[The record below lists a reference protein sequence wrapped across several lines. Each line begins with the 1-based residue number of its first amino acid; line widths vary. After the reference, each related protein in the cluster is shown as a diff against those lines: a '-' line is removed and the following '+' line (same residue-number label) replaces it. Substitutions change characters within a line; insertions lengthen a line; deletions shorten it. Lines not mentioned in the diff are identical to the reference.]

1 MGLTA
6 VARSEHGALRASVD
20 VNGRH
25 VIVTDEPAR
34 LGGTDLGPA
43 PHELLPAALAS
54 CIVTMISMYAKTKGW
69 PLGEVEVTVDYDP
82 QAVPR
87 HCAIGVHLPESLT
100 PDQVKRLERVAST
113 CPFRRALETGF
124 EFDERILLDQ
134 PGAPR
139 EAA

>member
-25 VIVTDEPAR
+25 VTVTDQPVR

-54 CIVTMISMYAKTKGW
+54 CIATMISMYARTKGW
-69 PLGEVEVTVDYDP
+69 ALGGVEVTVDNDP
-82 QAVPR
+82 QAIPVTAR
-87 HCAIGVHLPESLT
+87 
-100 PDQVKRLERVAST
+100 ST
-113 CPFRRALETGF
+113 SISRSR
-124 EFDERILLDQ
+124 
-134 PGAPR
+134 
-139 EAA
+139 

>member
-6 VARSEHGALRASVD
+6 VARSEYGALRASVD

-25 VIVTDEPAR
+25 AIVTDEPVH

-54 CIVTMISMYAKTKGW
+54 CIATMISMYARTKGW

-87 HCAIGVHLPESLT
+87 HCAIDVHLPESLT
-100 PDQVKRLERVAST
+100 ADQVKRLQRVANT

-124 EFDERILLDQ
+124 EFDERMLLDR
-134 PGAPR
+134 PDAPR